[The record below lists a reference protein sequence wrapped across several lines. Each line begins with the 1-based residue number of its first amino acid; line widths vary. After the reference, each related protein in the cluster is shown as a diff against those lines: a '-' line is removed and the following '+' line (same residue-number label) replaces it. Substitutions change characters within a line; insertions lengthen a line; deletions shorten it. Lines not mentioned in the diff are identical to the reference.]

1 MFSFQYATKQD
12 LKEAACIEFRRRNE
26 EERKKRIFNPRT
38 RMIGVDREAID
49 KQLLEKNQQRQHE
62 AEIQQRYDNELQ
74 RQKDEL
80 NLQLNALARERFQLQ
95 CELNEFRARYQRREQ
110 TREFDLNDP
119 HYLRNSLTARDSSTG
134 APLKLSNS
142 LTFMGE
148 DEHCE
153 ERSRQQKQQ
162 QRAWLQQQIQER
174 NRIKTEVEQA
184 SRALDAAIKAHD
196 DRIRQIDDAEQQ
208 LRRQIKQNTV
218 EFNVQMAREQQAKR
232 EQRKRED
239 DEDDMAQIIN
249 MLTSDMLTENKALGK
264 TSNFG
269 PGRKVISQYR
279 GLTDEEM
286 HQIRN
291 EQKQQIVE
299 KIERDNCAKQTE
311 EQFDRMLALRVENTL
326 REERELTRRRQ
337 EIADQINRENNQLT
351 EQQRLMQNVCYSS
364 DPNDE
369 YFAQFNTTTR

>member
-1 MFSFQYATKQD
+1 M
-12 LKEAACIEFRRRNE
+12 
-26 EERKKRIFNPRT
+26 
-38 RMIGVDREAID
+38 
-49 KQLLEKNQQRQHE
+49 
-62 AEIQQRYDNELQ
+62 
-74 RQKDEL
+74 
-80 NLQLNALARERFQLQ
+80 
-95 CELNEFRARYQRREQ
+95 
-110 TREFDLNDP
+110 
-119 HYLRNSLTARDSSTG
+119 
-134 APLKLSNS
+134 
-142 LTFMGE
+142 
-148 DEHCE
+148 
-153 ERSRQQKQQ
+153 
-162 QRAWLQQQIQER
+162 
-174 NRIKTEVEQA
+174 
-184 SRALDAAIKAHD
+184 DAAIKAHD